1 MSNTINNTINTKN
14 NNAIDKEQRI
24 QYYGNITRFSNVR
37 TYLAL
42 VRTCAVFVGLAI
54 YTKNKYV
61 FILVLAII
69 FFGTLEYLLINKKVS
84 ENHLTTKYSAYYNI
98 VLLYAVIFSLIFL
111 LLFFKP
117 PF

>member
-69 FFGTLEYLLINKKVS
+69 FFGTLEYLLINS
-84 ENHLTTKYSAYYNI
+84 
-98 VLLYAVIFSLIFL
+98 LLNSI
-111 LLFFKP
+111 
-117 PF
+117 